1 MPTMKDYLHLSYVS
15 LGFAILFIIVIYNT
29 MAVEIQKNWSKYRC
43 DPWYWIFSKN
53 ITKDLEI
60 CSRQDKI

>member
-15 LGFAILFIIVIYNT
+15 LGFVILFIIVIYNT

>member
-1 MPTMKDYLHLSYVS
+1 MKDYLHLSYVS
-15 LGFAILFIIVIYNT
+15 LGFVILFIIVIYNT